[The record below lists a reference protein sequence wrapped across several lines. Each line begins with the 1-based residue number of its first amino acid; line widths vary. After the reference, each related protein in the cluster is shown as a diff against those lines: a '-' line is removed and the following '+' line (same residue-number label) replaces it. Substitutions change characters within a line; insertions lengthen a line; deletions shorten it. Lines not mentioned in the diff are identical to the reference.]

1 MRVPVAVRNYFRLP
15 SRFVI
20 SAILISGFGF
30 RLIGINIGLPDS
42 PDPREVL
49 IARDVLNL
57 IHFTAPPEIYNWP
70 GTAWFYVIAGIGKL
84 LSLTG
89 WQLTEARV
97 ILLARGINVLLSTAT
112 LWFTYRIGV
121 HCYNKRIGQIAAGL
135 LAVAMLHATNE
146 SRFALVDIPATFCV
160 TLFLWIAIRARSSS
174 AEARHH
180 DGTLQQTAEV
190 APTFQTAVW
199 LGVTLGI
206 GFAVKFTTVFVGFSL
221 LVFAISADFYKKFA
235 TIIGVSV
242 LTFTLLCPYWL
253 IDLISPEWN
262 LFFEDFWY
270 EATHYHRGHFGL
282 IAAAESGLLHRFIYL
297 WTLLKWGMGLPLAIL
312 VSLGILCA
320 LVRLKRGVGGLSV
333 PEVLLLAFIIPY
345 LLFIGIHKIKFARHL
360 LILYPALTVLAA
372 AALERLPN
380 LVETLLHSV
389 RLREAVNFLC
399 STEGP
404 IVKSIITFIRR
415 SVRLETAPTGGGAER
430 LETVKKSAEI
440 PEANTPS
447 KNPTG
452 GGADWKWF
460 GIVLGGVVALYS
472 LVYTLSFA
480 SILLSQP
487 TKSAASAWIIAHIP
501 PEESV
506 AVAPEILFDWLLPD
520 LDFIVTDEKAKW
532 VLIVVPDLEVFQK
545 YQASPHRYEDADWY
559 PLSEIEF
566 EETLAFYTR
575 ILGDRSPYQLY
586 KTFRCPPKF
595 LGIQIISDSGA
606 PFPMRA
612 LAHPELRVYRRL
624 DATAP

>member
-1 MRVPVAVRNYFRLP
+1 MRNSFRLP
-15 SRFVI
+15 SRCVI

-30 RLIGINIGLPDS
+30 RLIGINIGLPDA

-84 LSLTG
+84 LSLAG
-89 WQLTEARV
+89 LQLTEARV
-97 ILLARGINVLLSTAT
+97 ILLARCINVLLSTAT

-121 HCYNKRIGQIAAGL
+121 HCYSKRIGQIAAGL

-160 TLFLWIAIRARSSS
+160 TLFLYLVIRGRSS
-174 AEARHH
+174 AATP
-180 DGTLQQTAEV
+180 TLAT
-190 APTFQTAVW
+190 PTFQTAVW
-199 LGVTLGI
+199 LGVILGL

-221 LVFAISADFYKKFA
+221 LVFIKSEGFSKKLA
-235 TIIGVSV
+235 TIIGAS
-242 LTFTLLCPYWL
+242 LFTFTFLCPYWL

-282 IAAAESGLLHRFIYL
+282 IAAGESGLLHRFIYL
-297 WTLLKWGMGLPLAIL
+297 WTLLKWGMGLPLAL
-312 VSLGILCA
+312 LASLGILCA
-320 LVRLKRGVGGLSV
+320 FVGLKRTIGGFPVS
-333 PEVLLLAFIIPY
+333 EVLLLTFVIPY
-345 LLFIGIHKIKFARHL
+345 LLFIGIHKVKFARHL
-360 LILYPALTVLAA
+360 LILYPALIVLAA
-372 AALERLPN
+372 AAFTRVPSIVAMLFAWGCR
-380 LVETLLHSV
+380 
-389 RLREAVNFLC
+389 REPVNFLR
-399 STEGP
+399 SIEGFR
-404 IVKSIITFIRR
+404 TFGTG
-415 SVRLETAPTGGGAER
+415 VGTVLE
-430 LETVKKSAEI
+430 
-440 PEANTPS
+440 
-447 KNPTG
+447 
-452 GGADWKWF
+452 
-460 GIVLGGVVALYS
+460 GVVALYS

-480 SILLSQP
+480 SILFSQP
-487 TKSAASAWIIAHIP
+487 TQRAASDWIAAHIP

-520 LDFIVTDEKAKW
+520 LDFIVTDEKVKW

-545 YQASPHRYEDADWY
+545 YQASPHRYQDADWY

-566 EETLAFYTR
+566 GETLAFYAR
-575 ILGDRSPYQLY
+575 VLGDGSPYALY
-586 KTFRCPPKF
+586 KTFRCPPTLF
-595 LGIQIISDSGA
+595 GIELISDSGA

-624 DATAP
+624 EATMP

>member
-1 MRVPVAVRNYFRLP
+1 MRVPLAVRNAFRLP
-15 SRFVI
+15 SRCVI

-30 RLIGINIGLPDS
+30 RLIGINIGLPDA

-70 GTAWFYVIAGIGKL
+70 GTAWFYVTAGIGKL
-84 LSLTG
+84 LSLAG

-121 HCYNKRIGQIAAGL
+121 HCYSKRIGQIAAGL

-160 TLFLWIAIRARSSS
+160 TLFLYLVIRGRSS
-174 AEARHH
+174 AA
-180 DGTLQQTAEV
+180 T
-190 APTFQTAVW
+190 PTFQTAVW
-199 LGVTLGI
+199 LGVILGL
-206 GFAVKFTTVFVGFSL
+206 GFAVKFTTAFVGFSL
-221 LVFAISADFYKKFA
+221 LVFIKSEGFSKNLA
-235 TIIGVSV
+235 TIIGASV
-242 LTFTLLCPYWL
+242 FTFTLLCPYWL

-282 IAAAESGLLHRFIYL
+282 IAAGESGLLHRFIYL
-297 WTLLKWGMGLPLAIL
+297 WTLLKWGMGLPLALL

-320 LVRLKRGVGGLSV
+320 FVGLKRTIGGFPVS
-333 PEVLLLAFIIPY
+333 EVLLLTFVIPY

-372 AALERLPN
+372 AALERLPS

-389 RLREAVNFLC
+389 RPREAVNFLR

-415 SVRLETAPTGGGAER
+415 SVRLETAPTGGGA
-430 LETVKKSAEI
+430 
-440 PEANTPS
+440 
-447 KNPTG
+447 
-452 GGADWKWF
+452 DWKWF
-460 GIVLGGVVALYS
+460 GTVLGGVVALYS

-480 SILLSQP
+480 SILFSQP
-487 TKSAASAWIIAHIP
+487 TQRAASDWIAAHIP

-520 LDFIVTDEKAKW
+520 LDFVAVDEEAKW

-545 YQASPHRYEDADWY
+545 YQASPHRYQDADWY

-566 EETLAFYTR
+566 GETLAFYTR
-575 ILGDRSPYQLY
+575 VLGDGSPYALY
-586 KTFRCPPKF
+586 KTFRCPPTLF
-595 LGIQIISDSGA
+595 GIELISDSGA

-624 DATAP
+624 EATMP